1 MKLNIIK
8 YLLIFVAVLSAEPGY
23 LKYNQAFG
31 IKASNLAGYGVFYGY
46 KPSADIK
53 LQATGMYYLFDSE
66 LGDARHKITN
76 YTIGLEIQKD
86 IMQKSDQR
94 VYLMAGCYY
103 YRDDD
108 QEIDL
113 TPLRVK
119 NNSYNYGLGIG
130 YEYFFHRVTLG
141 AELGYKLYTDRIIK
155 TENSIEMPEFE
166 REAKLGAGI
175 NLGFIF

>member
-1 MKLNIIK
+1 M
-8 YLLIFVAVLSAEPGY
+8 LSAEPGY
-23 LKYNQAFG
+23 LKYQQAFG
-31 IKASNLAGYGVFYGY
+31 LKASNLAGYGVFYGY
-46 KPSADIK
+46 KPSSEWK

-66 LGDARHKITN
+66 LGNVRHQITN

-86 IMQKSDQR
+86 IVQKTDQR

-103 YRDDD
+103 YKDDD
-108 QEIDL
+108 QEIDQ

-130 YEYFFHRVTLG
+130 YEYFFHRITLG
-141 AELGYKLYTDRIIK
+141 AEVGYKLYTDRIIK
-155 TENSIEMPEFE
+155 TENNTEMPEFE
-166 REAKLGAGI
+166 RESKLGAGI